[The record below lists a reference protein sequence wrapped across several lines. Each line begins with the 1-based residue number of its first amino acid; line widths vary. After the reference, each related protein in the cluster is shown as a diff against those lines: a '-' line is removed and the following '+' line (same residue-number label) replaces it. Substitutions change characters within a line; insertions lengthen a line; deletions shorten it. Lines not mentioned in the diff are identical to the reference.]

1 MLLNLDFQ
9 HSFVTKAS
17 HKHCLLSMGKK
28 TLNLDFGEKCC
39 KFVVQV
45 YSDLKRVAF
54 LLLTT

>member
-1 MLLNLDFQ
+1 
-9 HSFVTKAS
+9 
-17 HKHCLLSMGKK
+17 MGKK

-39 KFVVQV
+39 KFVIQV